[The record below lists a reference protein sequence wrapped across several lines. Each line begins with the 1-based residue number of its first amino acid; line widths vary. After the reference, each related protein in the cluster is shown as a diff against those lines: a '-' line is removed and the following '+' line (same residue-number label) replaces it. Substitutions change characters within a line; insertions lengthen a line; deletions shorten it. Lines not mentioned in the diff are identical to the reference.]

1 MNIENEL
8 IQLYKKRK
16 LNSTYEGII
25 ENKRIKC
32 SKLLD
37 ERNEFKLIEELFNE
51 LIETNSFF
59 KEYKKEKEIDYIF
72 FELIFIKRF
81 ETGKR
86 DMYIILHINKLII
99 FMNLKLMNHIILQI
113 IQVFINRKYFS
124 INEYKVLDNKFI
136 YSNFLYLEQ
145 MKYILINYFKN
156 K

>member
-8 IQLYKKRK
+8 FQLYKNGK

-32 SKLLD
+32 SELLD
-37 ERNEFKLIEELFNE
+37 EGNEFKLIEELFNE
-51 LIETNSFF
+51 LIKANSFF
-59 KEYKKEKEIDYIF
+59 KEFKTEKEIDYVF

-81 ETGKR
+81 ETSKR
-86 DMYIILHINKLII
+86 DMYIILHVNELII
-99 FMNLKLMNHIILQI
+99 FMNLKGMNHIILQI
-113 IQVFINRKYFS
+113 IQIFINRKYFS

-136 YSNFLYLEQ
+136 YSNFKYLEQ

-156 K
+156 